1 MQGYRETLDKLIE
14 EISKITDKEWVSGWI
29 YGGWG
34 RNDMDS
40 LRGGQ
45 IAVMSLFVTPRWD
58 PIRPIDEGLRRWAL
72 EDEGKLRDL
81 RHDMEQ
87 WINQLASESMAAYKG
102 VFDCYN
108 KQSDPN
114 PEFNQALQLISNAV
128 GAIKN
133 RVDEIRSE
141 VIRDTP
147 VANERLREI
156 ERWASQTAFTK
167 NTADF
172 PVSLFKDVNAS
183 EEVGEQRSLIL
194 QRRDKGE
201 YTQPLMAQ
209 TPVNENEWFS
219 ETIKNHVAGFV
230 MAQILRQLR
239 PETADG
245 TTADQYWAEVKRFR
259 DRIVAAGH
267 RPMLLVEN
275 PTIPN
280 WIWEWSL
287 TEWEK
292 DREPPFGLALTRNAE
307 FDGKEGYLG
316 NFGDVA
322 VFNAPLPSGSSYLIA
337 IDALQKIE
345 FTRHGEG
352 FIEASWQPVEGES
365 RLINI
370 TLSWHFRMHLRNLP
384 AMKLTYPRKTAE
396 SL

>member
-1 MQGYRETLDKLIE
+1 
-14 EISKITDKEWVSGWI
+14 
-29 YGGWG
+29 
-34 RNDMDS
+34 
-40 LRGGQ
+40 
-45 IAVMSLFVTPRWD
+45 
-58 PIRPIDEGLRRWAL
+58 
-72 EDEGKLRDL
+72 
-81 RHDMEQ
+81 
-87 WINQLASESMAAYKG
+87 
-102 VFDCYN
+102 
-108 KQSDPN
+108 
-114 PEFNQALQLISNAV
+114 
-128 GAIKN
+128 
-133 RVDEIRSE
+133 
-141 VIRDTP
+141 
-147 VANERLREI
+147 
-156 ERWASQTAFTK
+156 
-167 NTADF
+167 
-172 PVSLFKDVNAS
+172 
-183 EEVGEQRSLIL
+183 
-194 QRRDKGE
+194 
-201 YTQPLMAQ
+201 
-209 TPVNENEWFS
+209 
-219 ETIKNHVAGFV
+219 
-230 MAQILRQLR
+230 
-239 PETADG
+239 
-245 TTADQYWAEVKRFR
+245 
-259 DRIVAAGH
+259 
-267 RPMLLVEN
+267 MLLVEN